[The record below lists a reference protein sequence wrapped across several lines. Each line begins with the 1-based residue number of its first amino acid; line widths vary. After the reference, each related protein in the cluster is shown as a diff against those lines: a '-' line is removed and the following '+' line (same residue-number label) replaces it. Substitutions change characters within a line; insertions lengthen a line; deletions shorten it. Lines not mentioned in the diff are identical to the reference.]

1 MSMLKQEACKVK
13 YNIAVRNRFNIL
25 CIEETEQYAKELE
38 NSKEQIDRK
47 WEDFRDCLHI
57 AVNEVVLV
65 KSKQNRNKWMA
76 EDILNKM
83 EQRKKYKNNHIEYQL
98 LTKEI
103 ANDCRKAK
111 EQWLTDHCQ
120 EIEKCKKQDKTKE
133 IHEKIKNFTNKKNT
147 LKQAFGIMSKDGK
160 LLFEQEY
167 NSKRCSHY
175 ISNLYNDNRN
185 DMPTFPITSRENILK

>member
-13 YNIAVRNRFNIL
+13 YNIAVRNRLNIL
-25 CIEETEQYAKELE
+25 CIEETQQYAKELE

-65 KSKQNRNKWMA
+65 KSKQNKNKWMA

-98 LTKEI
+98 LNKEI
-103 ANDCRKAK
+103 ANDYRKTK
-111 EQWLTDHCQ
+111 EKWLTD
-120 EIEKCKKQDKTKE
+120 
-133 IHEKIKNFTNKKNT
+133 
-147 LKQAFGIMSKDGK
+147 
-160 LLFEQEY
+160 
-167 NSKRCSHY
+167 
-175 ISNLYNDNRN
+175 
-185 DMPTFPITSRENILK
+185 

>member
-1 MSMLKQEACKVK
+1 MSMLRQEACKVK
-13 YNIAVRNRFNIL
+13 YNIAVRNKFNIL

-65 KSKQNRNKWMA
+65 KSKQNKNKWMA

-147 LKQAFGIMSKDGK
+147 MKQACGIMSKDGK
-160 LLFEQEY
+160 LLLNKKTFQRDGL
-167 NSKRCSHY
+167 N
-175 ISNLYNDNRN
+175 ISIMIIATTCLRSSLQAER
-185 DMPTFPITSRENILK
+185 TS